1 MTYVVTGNCQKCRF
15 TDCVVVCPVDCFH
28 ADGEMLY
35 IDPDSCID
43 CDACAP
49 ECPVEA
55 IFPEEDVPDDQKKW
69 TAINAEKCAD
79 LPVITDK
86 QDQLASADDRKK
98 ELGF

>member
-28 ADGEMLY
+28 AGEDMLY

-55 IFPEEDVPDDQKKW
+55 IYPEEDVPAELSQW
-69 TAINAEKCAD
+69 IQVNAEKAAV
-79 LPVITDK
+79 LPIITDK
-86 QDQLASADDRKK
+86 EDPLPGADDRKK

>member
-1 MTYVVTGNCQKCRF
+1 
-15 TDCVVVCPVDCFH
+15 
-28 ADGEMLY
+28 MLY
-35 IDPDSCID
+35 IDPYSCID

-55 IFPEEDVPDDQKKW
+55 IYPEEDVPEDQKQW
-69 TAINAEKCAD
+69 TSINAEKCAD

-86 QDQLASADDRKK
+86 EEQLPTADEHKR

>member
-28 ADGEMLY
+28 ADADMLY
-35 IDPDSCID
+35 IDHDSCID

-55 IFPEEDVPDDQKKW
+55 IFPEEDVPDDQKQW

-86 QDQLASADDRKK
+86 QDQLSTADDRKK